1 MDGKKRKAKEDK
13 NGTKKFGYIDS
24 RKTRI
29 AFFIFGTKRVD
40 LISFHLCMKD
50 CI

>member
-29 AFFIFGTKRVD
+29 AFFLFLEQRE
-40 LISFHLCMKD
+40 
-50 CI
+50 